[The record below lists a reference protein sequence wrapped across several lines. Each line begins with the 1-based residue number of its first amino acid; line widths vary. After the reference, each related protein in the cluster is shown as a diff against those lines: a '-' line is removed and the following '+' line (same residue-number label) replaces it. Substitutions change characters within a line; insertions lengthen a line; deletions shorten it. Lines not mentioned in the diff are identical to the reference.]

1 MVKRKNKKNKKIKI
15 KKIIPNKTIEYRLKE
30 ALQIRHKLIELE
42 LSENVE
48 GIKEFNKKISDWV
61 KTGEFWEG
69 KMPIKGAKKMAIMRL
84 STKENQKIE
93 IILRNWDF

>member
-1 MVKRKNKKNKKIKI
+1 MGRRKNKKPKV

-30 ALQIRHKLIELE
+30 AIQIRHKLIEFG
-42 LSENVE
+42 LSENIE

-61 KTGEFWEG
+61 KNGEFWEG

-84 STKENQKIE
+84 ASKQNQKIE
-93 IILRNWDF
+93 IVLRNWDF